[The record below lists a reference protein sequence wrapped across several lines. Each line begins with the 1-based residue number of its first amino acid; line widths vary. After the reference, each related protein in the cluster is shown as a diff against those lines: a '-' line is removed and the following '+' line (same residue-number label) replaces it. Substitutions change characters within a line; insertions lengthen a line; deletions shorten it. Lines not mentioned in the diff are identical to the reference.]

1 MLPIEIV
8 SISIG
13 LNINPVNTLASINS
27 TNKIRYKIVAVI
39 NEILLCFFTSKYP
52 TKGCFINV
60 VKKPN
65 SLNILNLYL

>member
-27 TNKIRYKIVAVI
+27 TNKIIYKIVAVI
-39 NEILLCFFTSKYP
+39 NEILLCFFTS
-52 TKGCFINV
+52 
-60 VKKPN
+60 
-65 SLNILNLYL
+65 